1 VKKEKPHFLALSIEE
16 IEALGATLSWR
27 PYRITQVLAWVYK
40 RYVTEINAMS
50 DLSKADRLLLSE
62 AVTLAPLEIVSRQ
75 KSVDGTEKF
84 LFALADGLQ
93 IETVLIRD
101 EDRRTLCISSQVGC
115 TLDCTFCLTA
125 QMGLERNLRSDEI
138 LNQILTVQSL
148 LSDDERI
155 GNIVLMGM
163 GEPIAN
169 LSALQKALVWMISQD
184 GFDLASRRVTVST
197 AGMVPQ
203 IEKLLEGPVD
213 VNLSISLNATTDA
226 VRDLL
231 MPKVNRLYPLKTLLA
246 ACRRFRLP
254 PRRSITFEYVMLEG
268 VNDSLEDAARL
279 IVLTRDIRCKF
290 NLIPFNYYPGAPYR
304 PSPETVI
311 LRFQNHLL
319 QAKVRTT
326 IRKSKG
332 QDILAACGQ
341 LKGQSSPEPGTV
353 KS

>member
-1 VKKEKPHFLALSIEE
+1 MNHPKPHFLTLSIED
-16 IEALGATLSWR
+16 ITALGTKLGWK
-27 PYRITQVLAWVYK
+27 PYRISQVLAWVYK
-40 RYVTEINAMS
+40 RYVTDIDAMS
-50 DLSKADRLLLSE
+50 DLSKADRILLDE

-75 KSVDGTEKF
+75 LSVDGTEKF
-84 LFALADGLQ
+84 LFALADGKQ

-101 EDRRTLCISSQVGC
+101 ESRRTLCISSQVGC

-125 QMGLERNLRSDEI
+125 QMGLKRNLRSDEI

-148 LSDDERI
+148 LSEDERI

-169 LSALQKALVWMISQD
+169 LSALQKALVWMISQA

-203 IEKLLEGPVD
+203 IEQLLAGPVD

-226 VRDLL
+226 VRDRL
-231 MPKVNRLYPLKTLLA
+231 MPKVNRLYPLKVLLA
-246 ACRRFRLP
+246 ACRHFKLP
-254 PRRSITFEYVMLEG
+254 PRRSITFEYVMFDGL
-268 VNDSLEDAARL
+268 NDSLEDAARL
-279 IVLTRDIRCKF
+279 IVLTKDIRCKI
-290 NLIPFNYYPGAPYR
+290 NLIPFNHYPGAPYQC
-304 PSPETVI
+304 SSDEAI

-341 LKGQSSPEPGTV
+341 LKGQFSTS
-353 KS
+353 